1 MIKPY
6 SYGFCANR
14 IRFFFLAT
22 SFLLGNVS
30 LFFLHDLVSKFVT

>member
-14 IRFFFLAT
+14 IRFFLAT
-22 SFLLGNVS
+22 RFRLGNVS
-30 LFFLHDLVSKFVT
+30 LFFLHDLVNKFVT